1 MRSHPARVGVI
12 IAVVAAAVVLFIV
25 LSGGDDD
32 NGGDDATV
40 ASTATGTATGTTS
53 GTATAPAAPD
63 VIVVKD
69 GKPVGGVQRLTYDR
83 GDQVRLEVQLD
94 QPAEEVHVHGYEIE
108 EPAESSPVRVSFP
121 AEIDGLFEIEV
132 HGDSGEF
139 QIAELR
145 ENP

>member
-1 MRSHPARVGVI
+1 MRSNGARVGVI
-12 IAVVAAAVVLFIV
+12 IAVIAAAVVLFIV

-32 NGGDDATV
+32 GD
-40 ASTATGTATGTTS
+40 GGTTS
-53 GTATAPAAPD
+53 ATTGSTSNAGPGTATAPAAPD

-69 GKPVGGVQRLTYDR
+69 GKPVGGVQRLMYDR
-83 GDQVRLEVQLD
+83 GDQVNFEVQLD

-108 EPAESSPVRVSFP
+108 EPAETSPVRLSFP
-121 AEIDGLFEIEV
+121 ADIDGLFEVEV

-145 ENP
+145 VNP